1 MQPILDAR
9 RTKIDFSDITTPIGR
24 DRFFST
30 FWTRQAVHLK
40 QDGRTFDEYFGW
52 EALNTILNA
61 GNLVFPKI
69 KVSRS
74 DRPIPSEEF
83 TTDVGGHRIVDPRA
97 VLNLFQDGASFGVTG
112 ADSYWAP
119 LRSVVDGIYDELLES
134 VHANVYCSPP
144 RTQGFQCHFD
154 LHEVFVLQV
163 EGEKHWRVFR
173 PTTDAPV
180 QGWRPE
186 DAPSAPTEPYLDVIL
201 SKGDILYV
209 PRGHWHYAVVEDSIS
224 LHLTMG
230 VTCRKGTA
238 FLDWLA
244 SELSG
249 DPIWRRNAPLMNTST
264 SGGAFT
270 GPAGLA
276 EWGDGL
282 RRSMVEKLSEADVF
296 ERFCREVLDG
306 IRPTRNVEMPI
317 QVTDDLPVATL
328 VFERPVGRRHFISGS
343 GQGAVAVTV
352 GGSEM
357 QLEGVDPGLVR
368 TIFDSDSFTL
378 AELRTSHPDVPAND
392 VSELIGELVRSG
404 LLLARQRDSG
414 RLASS

>member
-1 MQPILDAR
+1 MHPILDSR
-9 RTKIDFSDITTPIGR
+9 RTKIDFADITAPVGR

-30 FWTRQAVHLK
+30 FWTRQAVHLR

-61 GNLVFPKI
+61 GDLVFPKI

-74 DRPIPSEEF
+74 DHPIPSEEF
-83 TTDVGGHRIVDPRA
+83 STGAGGRVDPRA
-97 VLNLFQDGASFGVTG
+97 VLSLFQDGASFGVTG

-119 LRSVVDGIYDELLES
+119 LRSVVDSFYDELLES
-134 VHANVYCSPP
+134 VHTNVYCSPP

-186 DAPSAPTEPYLDVIL
+186 DAPGASTEPYLDVIL
-201 SKGDILYV
+201 RKGDILYV

-224 LHLTMG
+224 LHVTVG

-238 FLDWLA
+238 FLDWLVN
-244 SELSG
+244 ELSG
-249 DPIWRRNAPLMNTST
+249 DATWRQNAPLMSSST
-264 SGGAFT
+264 SGGTFT
-270 GPAGLA
+270 SPAGLA
-276 EWGDGL
+276 GWGAAL
-282 RRSMVEKLSEADVF
+282 RRSMIEKLSEADLF
-296 ERFCREVLDG
+296 ERFCKDVLG
-306 IRPTRNVEMPI
+306 SIHPTHNVEMPI
-317 QVTDDLPVATL
+317 QVTADLPVAAF
-328 VFERPVGRRHFISGS
+328 VFERPVGRRHFISDC
-343 GQGAVAVTV
+343 GQRAVAVTV
-352 GGSEM
+352 GGSEIR
-357 QLEGVDPGLVR
+357 LEGVDPGLVK

-378 AELRTSHPDVPAND
+378 AQVRASHPAVPIDD
-392 VSELIGELVRSG
+392 VSELIAELVRSG
-404 LLLARQRDSG
+404 LLLARPRD
-414 RLASS
+414 